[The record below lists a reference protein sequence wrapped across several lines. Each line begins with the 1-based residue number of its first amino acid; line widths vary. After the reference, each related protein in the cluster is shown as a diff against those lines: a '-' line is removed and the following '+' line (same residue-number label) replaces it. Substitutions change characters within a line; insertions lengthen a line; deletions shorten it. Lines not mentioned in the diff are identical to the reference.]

1 MDYAIPKISIS
12 LAPPEDPLP
21 DPTSPFTSL
30 AFATKIVD
38 SDGFRPSHLT
48 PPPTPTSLKRALSP
62 LIPTQDSGKGLDTHR
77 FQALLNAT
85 RERGA
90 NNGGKKHV
98 DLRKEI
104 ALKVHKN
111 KQVERRALFLS
122 KVQAPPS
129 PTAALTPKTPPD
141 SPAIFHYTLPSPG
154 LVSPLALFE
163 SLHDSRDGVRR
174 GWVEQVDFKQAKPV
188 YEKAKVYPGLPTLD
202 QISARLIPHVA
213 QEDLPEFPA
222 LSPRNGPK
230 PRPSLGVGRLRM
242 PLRTQPTSTM
252 PLELQPK
259 PRASLPPKSPLLHLS
274 PDLHV
279 TTLVVPRTHSPPS
292 LQLTEINLD
301 AFNSRDQR
309 AHNML
314 STLRRRMAPSER
326 NINPR
331 SDETQVQLKWRR
343 RSAPADLMPLR
354 ARIGFEHPI
363 LALPGGF

>member
-62 LIPTQDSGKGLDTHR
+62 LIPTQDSGKGLDSHR

-163 SLHDSRDGVRR
+163 SLHDSRDGVRC

-202 QISARLIPHVA
+202 QISARLIPRVA

-222 LSPRNGPK
+222 LSPRKGPK

-242 PLRTQPTSTM
+242 PLRTQPTI
-252 PLELQPK
+252 
-259 PRASLPPKSPLLHLS
+259 
-274 PDLHV
+274 
-279 TTLVVPRTHSPPS
+279 VPRTHSPPS

-326 NINPR
+326 NINSR

>member
-1 MDYAIPKISIS
+1 MDYAIPEISIS
-12 LAPPEDPLP
+12 LAPPEDPVP

-30 AFATKIVD
+30 AFPSKIAD
-38 SDGFRPSHLT
+38 GDGFRAIHLT
-48 PPPTPTSLKRALSP
+48 PPPTLTSFKRALSP
-62 LIPTQDSGKGLDTHR
+62 LIPTQETGKGLDGQR

-85 RERGA
+85 KERGA
-90 NNGGKKHV
+90 CNGGKKPV

-111 KQVERRALFLS
+111 KQIERRALFLS

-154 LVSPLALFE
+154 LESPLALFE
-163 SLHDSRDGVRR
+163 SLHDNRDGVRH

-202 QISARLIPHVA
+202 QISARLIPRSA
-213 QEDLPEFPA
+213 QEDSAELPA
-222 LSPRNGPK
+222 LSPRNGLST
-230 PRPSLGVGRLRM
+230 RPSVGVGRLRM
-242 PLRTQPTSTM
+242 PLRTQVTM

-259 PRASLPPKSPLLHLS
+259 PMPPESPLS
-274 PDLHV
+274 PDLHI
-279 TTLVVPRTHSPPS
+279 TTLVVPRTHAPPS
-292 LQLTEINLD
+292 LQLTEVNLD
-301 AFNSRDQR
+301 ALNSRDQR

-314 STLRRRMAPSER
+314 STLRRRTSLSER
-326 NINPR
+326 NSN
-331 SDETQVQLKWRR
+331 SCSQVQQKWRR
-343 RSAPADLMPLR
+343 RSAPADLMPLH
-354 ARIGFEHPI
+354 ARIGFEHPV